1 MKKLLFLFFLI
12 LIGCQ
17 KEYTC
22 TETVTT
28 TVDNIQVSQVHNTLY
43 CKEDLTNSDCF
54 NYVWQ
59 SNDTIIITK
68 TTCK

>member
-54 NYVWQ
+54 NYTWQ
-59 SNDTIIITK
+59 SNDTIMIYK
-68 TTCK
+68 TICQ